1 MLRRSLVLL
10 SKATTNTP
18 NKRRTIV
25 RDPRKVK
32 KIENVPVAV
41 TTTSSSTQNQ
51 SLPSLLEEQRQQQN
65 DYNNKLKISSPF
77 QPASTDND
85 NQPQSIG
92 STLAS
97 YMLAGVGVA
106 MGATLVGVLFGGL

>member
-25 RDPRKVK
+25 RDPRKKVK
-32 KIENVPVAV
+32 NVPISV
-41 TTTSSSTQNQ
+41 TNSSTQNQ
-51 SLPSLLEEQRQQQN
+51 SLPSLLEEQRQQN

-77 QPASTDND
+77 QPSTDND
-85 NQPQSIG
+85 NQPQSIA
-92 STLAS
+92 SSLAS
-97 YMLAGVGVA
+97 HMLAGVGVA
-106 MGATLVGVLFGGL
+106 MGVTLVGVLFGGL